1 MNIQKKPNFS
11 IEKSLF
17 NIIAPT
23 IILVAIILVPYKSIG
38 LYGGIGHWGYTLIFD
53 MKFKLWTSVYILQI
67 LVAIGIVWFLSL
79 RVKK

>member
-1 MNIQKKPNFS
+1 MNFQKKPNFS

-23 IILVAIILVPYKSIG
+23 IILVAIILIPYKSMWQGEIQ
-38 LYGGIGHWGYTLIFD
+38 HWGYTLIFD
-53 MKFKLWTSVYILQI
+53 MKYRLWTFVYILQI

>member
-1 MNIQKKPNFS
+1 MNFQKKPNFS

-23 IILVAIILVPYKSIG
+23 IILLAFILIPYKSMLLG
-38 LYGGIGHWGYTLIFD
+38 EMRHWGYTLIFD
-53 MKFKLWTSVYILQI
+53 MRFTLWTSVYILQI
-67 LVAIGIVWFLSL
+67 LAAIGIVWFLSL